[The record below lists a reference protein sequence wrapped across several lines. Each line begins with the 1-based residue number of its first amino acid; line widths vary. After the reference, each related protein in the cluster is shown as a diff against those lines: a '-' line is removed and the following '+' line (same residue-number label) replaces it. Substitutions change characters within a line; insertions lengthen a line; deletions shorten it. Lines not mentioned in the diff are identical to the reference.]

1 MDQLAQIFDGI
12 PAADITAV
20 IVGATVGMVGFGT
33 GYFAQR
39 LWRLMRLL
47 GHI

>member
-1 MDQLAQIFDGI
+1 MDRLAQIFDGI
-12 PAADITAV
+12 PAADFTAV
-20 IVGATVGMVGFGT
+20 VVGATVGMVGFGT

-39 LWRLMRLL
+39 LGRLLRLL